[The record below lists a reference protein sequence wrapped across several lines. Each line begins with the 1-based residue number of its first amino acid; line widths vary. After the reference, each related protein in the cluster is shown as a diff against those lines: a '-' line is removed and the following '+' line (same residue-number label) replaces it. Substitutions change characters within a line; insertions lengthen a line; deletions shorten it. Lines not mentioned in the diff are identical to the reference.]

1 MKLVPWNSGMSLG
14 DVWIPMRDN
23 WFLDSA
29 VKGCW
34 HTSQA
39 QTYSDSSG
47 AVSIPI
53 WAFGEDIR
61 RKARF
66 TEGAARNFLG
76 FTVLSEVSDRHG
88 TQDTMPPALA
98 LKLKSIW
105 HRMEQFPWPALGKI
119 SNPAG
124 ISASTLGFFL
134 AGLPLAPLFVP
145 PLLSFCFFVWN
156 VHGHRFGE
164 APNLA
169 FDKGKVE
176 ELGALVG
183 YLETPRARAAPAGT
197 GQRRAWHQSAHSLPV
212 SSSHKSQGY
221 VIIVVT
227 ANSCYSYDYVYIY
240 IYDYYNNSSYQ
251 GPKASMVYLKQCEND
266 SWIYQ

>member
-134 AGLPLAPLFVP
+134 AGLPLAPCSFPPPQFLLLRLKRPWPQVWRGSKSSFWQRESGGARSFSGLFGN
-145 PLLSFCFFVWN
+145 SQGQSSASRHWT
-156 VHGHRFGE
+156 
-164 APNLA
+164 
-169 FDKGKVE
+169 
-176 ELGALVG
+176 
-183 YLETPRARAAPAGT
+183 ETCMT
-197 GQRRAWHQSAHSLPV
+197 PV
-212 SSSHKSQGY
+212 SPQSSSQQQSQ
-221 VIIVVT
+221 VT
-227 ANSCYSYDYVYIY
+227 RLCNNSCYS
-240 IYDYYNNSSYQ
+240 
-251 GPKASMVYLKQCEND
+251 
-266 SWIYQ
+266 